1 MADTRVDP
9 PTDGWSTEDVVDG
22 AAWVDQVD
30 EGWAEWDGEYEYV
43 RQGRSR
49 LKVALAAVFGLVLVG
64 ILVAGGLT
72 LWVVRQINPPGDP
85 GPKRTVTIDKGA
97 TTSEIADL
105 LESRDIV
112 TNATVFRWY
121 VSYKKAGPFSP
132 GYYELRERSSMGD
145 VIEVLE
151 DAHDHVRECHVPG
164 GAQRLDRFVR
174 TAPRDRSCF
183 SEEKFLAAAALRGSC
198 VRSTSRP
205 R

>member
-9 PTDGWSTEDVVDG
+9 PTDGWSSEDVVDG

-30 EGWAEWDGEYEYV
+30 EGWAEWDGGYEYV

-49 LKVALAAVFGLVLVG
+49 LKVTLAALFGLVLVG

-105 LESRDIV
+105 LESRDII

-121 VSYKKAGPFSP
+121 VSYKKAG
-132 GYYELRERSSMGD
+132 RSRRATTSSGS
-145 VIEVLE
+145 
-151 DAHDHVRECHVPG
+151 VRRWG
-164 GAQRLDRFVR
+164 M
-174 TAPRDRSCF
+174 S
-183 SEEKFLAAAALRGSC
+183 
-198 VRSTSRP
+198 STCSRRP
-205 R
+205 RQSRSRT